1 MLLDILYILFVV
13 VLLGGG
19 VASILI
25 ANYLFRKY
33 HLVYLQ
39 SYLYYRI
46 LSFAFGIYGLLGAV
60 LIRFILENLDSP
72 STTIQTIG
80 QFLPFLGVPFLIAG
94 WYLFIKLCRE
104 LVNKKLSSLFT
115 LSFFSFHILF
125 FLAYGFAI
133 IYMSGFKTV
142 QHDQVSNLIKL
153 AFICLEIIVLI
164 IALSQLF
171 FYINQI
177 KEKTKRSF
185 ILNFGYINLFIHS
198 IIIVLFFYANFHF
211 AILVVYLFVYFTGD
225 IPPILYMG
233 SYLHKHHKPVY
244 SSQENKMDLGQLVK
258 KYGISKREEEVI
270 HLISEGKTNKEIA
283 DALFISLQTVKDH
296 NYNIYLK
303 TGVRNRVELV
313 NMINS
318 RHS

>member
-1 MLLDILYILFVV
+1 MLVDILYILFVV

-46 LSFAFGIYGLLGAV
+46 LSFAFGVYGLLGGV

-72 STTIQTIG
+72 SATIKTIG

-94 WYLFIKLCRE
+94 WYMFIKLCRE

-115 LSFFSFHILF
+115 ISFFSFHILF

-133 IYMSGFKTV
+133 IYMSGYETV
-142 QHDQVSNLIKL
+142 QHDQVANLIKI
-153 AFICLEIIVLI
+153 AFICLETAVLI
-164 IALSQLF
+164 LALSQLF
-171 FYINQI
+171 FYIN
-177 KEKTKRSF
+177 KVREKSKRSF
-185 ILNFGYINLFIHS
+185 ILNFGYINLLIHS
-198 IIIVLFFYANFHF
+198 IIIVLFFYSNIHLAVL
-211 AILVVYLFVYFTGD
+211 AVYFLAYFTVD
-225 IPPILYMG
+225 ILPILYMG
-233 SYLHKHHKPVY
+233 SYLNKNHKPNY
-244 SSQENKMDLGQLVK
+244 STQENKMDLEQLVE

-283 DALFISLQTVKDH
+283 DALFITLQTVKYH

-303 TGVRNRVELV
+303 TG
-313 NMINS
+313 
-318 RHS
+318 